1 MNKLTKTILT
11 SISALIMTTTLST
24 SAGAASV
31 HKASTAT
38 IHRRTTLTYGYAKKM
53 LKENKTGL
61 SGKTSSIFSKRLYSD
76 AGAASG
82 YSDFLL
88 GLRGNHY
95 KFTTSE
101 KNLLRK
107 NLVIKSNTTAATLA
121 NAVMAVQAMGMNAQN
136 YKPYGHK
143 TGINLVSRLYRA
155 SVTKQTAS
163 SQAETLIA
171 VSMSSHFKRPS
182 NAKFSKASLS
192 SRLVKVQLNNNG
204 WTYNNAQG
212 AKDADTT
219 SMVLT
224 GLLRGKS
231 TTNSV
236 ESSIQKGQQFLYS
249 LAQSNGAFGYTF
261 NGKTTPNANS
271 TAEAIIALANAST
284 TKKYV
289 NSAAMHAGQKATP
302 LYAMLTYVN
311 KTGSIKNAASQLYGV
326 GQVNLA
332 VAAYK
337 AALKGQLV
345 FNSVK

>member
-1 MNKLTKTILT
+1 MNKLTKSILASVSAVLMTVTLTT
-11 SISALIMTTTLST
+11 SV
-24 SAGAASV
+24 GAASI
-31 HKASTAT
+31 HKAGSAT
-38 IHRRTTLTYGYAKKM
+38 IHRRTALTYSYAKKM

-61 SGKTSSIFSKRLYSD
+61 SGKTSSIFSHKLYSET
-76 AGAASG
+76 GAASG

-88 GLRGNHY
+88 GLKGNHY

-107 NLVIKSNTTAATLA
+107 NLVIKNSSTAATLA
-121 NAVMAVQAMGMNAQN
+121 NAVMAVQAMGLNAQN
-136 YKPYGHK
+136 YKAYGHK
-143 TGINLVSRLYRA
+143 TGINLVSRLYRT
-155 SVTKQTAS
+155 SVSNQTAS

-171 VSMSSHFKRPS
+171 VSMSSKFKQPS
-182 NAKFSKASLS
+182 HAKFSKASLS
-192 SRLVKVQLNNNG
+192 YRLVKVQLKNHG

-224 GLLRGKS
+224 GLSRGKS
-231 TTNSV
+231 SASSI

-271 TAEAIIALANAST
+271 TAEAIIALSNNST

-289 NSAAMHAGQKATP
+289 NVSPMRSGQKATP
-302 LYAMLTYVN
+302 LYAVLTYVN
-311 KTGSIKNAASQLYGV
+311 KTGSIKNATSQLYGV

-337 AALKGQLV
+337 AALKGQ
-345 FNSVK
+345 SVYNIN

>member
-1 MNKLTKTILT
+1 MNQLTKNILA
-11 SISALIMTTTLST
+11 SISAVVMTVTLT
-24 SAGAASV
+24 ANAGAASI
-31 HKASTAT
+31 HKASTST
-38 IHRRTTLTYGYAKKM
+38 IHRRTALTYAYAKEM

-61 SGKTSSIFSKRLYSD
+61 SGKTSSIFSRKLYSET
-76 AGAASG
+76 GASSG

-88 GLRGNHY
+88 GLKGNHY
-95 KFTTSE
+95 QFTTGE

-107 NLVIKSNTTAATLA
+107 NLVIKSNSTAATLA

-143 TGINLVSRLYRA
+143 TGINLVSRLYRS
-155 SVTKQTAS
+155 SVAKQTAS

-171 VSMSSHFKRPS
+171 VSMSNHFKRPS

-192 SRLVKVQLNNNG
+192 SRLVKVQLKNNG

-224 GLLRGKS
+224 GLSRGQS
-231 TTNSV
+231 TTSPV
-236 ESSIQKGQQFLYS
+236 ESSIKKGQQFLYG
-249 LAQSNGAFGYTF
+249 LTQSNGAFGYTF

-271 TAEAIIALANAST
+271 TAEAIIALANGSS

-289 NSAAMHAGQKATP
+289 NSTAMHAGQKATP

-311 KTGSIKNAASQLYGV
+311 KTGSIKNATSQLYGV

-337 AALKGQLV
+337 AALKGQ
-345 FNSVK
+345 SVYSIQ